1 MNIRELR
8 KAYNLSQAALAEK
21 LGVTAKT
28 ISRLENGQMMISDQ
42 IADRIW
48 DVFGVEIAGGEEK
61 KPVKKVKAPK
71 LEIYIQS
78 PLGGNI
84 TPEEVAARM
93 PEGTEACF
101 VRVDQNLIWWVRGE
115 ETGAVEIWSDDRS
128 NAEDGKSR
136 GERSPRLCI
145 VCGIS
150 SVGDT
155 GHEALERPVL
165 QFDGALKDVVL
176 RVGDHEDPV
185 PVVFGVVVVGEV
197 EEQVFLGTGEEVD
210 RAGLVL
216 DDGQHG
222 AEHLPDLHHQGAVAA
237 FSLGVQPFFDGHKF
251 PPVRKRGGAGRQ
263 KDDRDQKRDDPFHFH
278 ASFFFCCPHYT
289 LNRGKRATAP
299 GWKNRAGYAII
310 QLRKA

>member
-28 ISRLENGQMMISDQ
+28 ISRLENGQMMVSDQ

-115 ETGAVEIWSDDRS
+115 ETGAVEIWSDDR
-128 NAEDGKSR
+128 
-136 GERSPRLCI
+136 
-145 VCGIS
+145 
-150 SVGDT
+150 
-155 GHEALERPVL
+155 
-165 QFDGALKDVVL
+165 
-176 RVGDHEDPV
+176 
-185 PVVFGVVVVGEV
+185 
-197 EEQVFLGTGEEVD
+197 
-210 RAGLVL
+210 
-216 DDGQHG
+216 
-222 AEHLPDLHHQGAVAA
+222 
-237 FSLGVQPFFDGHKF
+237 
-251 PPVRKRGGAGRQ
+251 
-263 KDDRDQKRDDPFHFH
+263 
-278 ASFFFCCPHYT
+278 
-289 LNRGKRATAP
+289 
-299 GWKNRAGYAII
+299 
-310 QLRKA
+310 

>member
-93 PEGTEACF
+93 PKGTEACF

-115 ETGAVEIWSDDRS
+115 ETGAVEIWSDDR
-128 NAEDGKSR
+128 
-136 GERSPRLCI
+136 
-145 VCGIS
+145 
-150 SVGDT
+150 
-155 GHEALERPVL
+155 
-165 QFDGALKDVVL
+165 
-176 RVGDHEDPV
+176 
-185 PVVFGVVVVGEV
+185 
-197 EEQVFLGTGEEVD
+197 
-210 RAGLVL
+210 
-216 DDGQHG
+216 
-222 AEHLPDLHHQGAVAA
+222 
-237 FSLGVQPFFDGHKF
+237 
-251 PPVRKRGGAGRQ
+251 
-263 KDDRDQKRDDPFHFH
+263 
-278 ASFFFCCPHYT
+278 
-289 LNRGKRATAP
+289 
-299 GWKNRAGYAII
+299 
-310 QLRKA
+310 